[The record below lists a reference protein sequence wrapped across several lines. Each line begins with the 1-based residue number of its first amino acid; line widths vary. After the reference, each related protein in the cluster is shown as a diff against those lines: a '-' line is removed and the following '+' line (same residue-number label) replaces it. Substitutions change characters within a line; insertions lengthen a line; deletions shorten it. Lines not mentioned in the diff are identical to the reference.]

1 MRRRVSPR
9 RREARE
15 GLEWRLRTRGVKRG
29 EKAPRAV
36 VQEAFADYVRRFM
49 ESNPGCEGTMEVV
62 FEGIFAGLEDEFVLK
77 DEAALCKALLF
88 AVGAGDCWPRIVE
101 AGLDDPRKLLSR
113 FDNEL
118 EALGIPPDAFPRLRC
133 GLGRYRV
140 Q

>member
-1 MRRRVSPR
+1 
-9 RREARE
+9 
-15 GLEWRLRTRGVKRG
+15 
-29 EKAPRAV
+29 
-36 VQEAFADYVRRFM
+36 M

-62 FEGIFAGLEDEFVLK
+62 FEDIFACLEDESILK
-77 DEAALCKALLF
+77 DEAEDASALCKVALF

-133 GLGRYRV
+133 GLGRYRD